1 MNQIDSVIYHTHTYT
16 HMSRLTGKT
25 IISEK
30 NMNNTKKFC
39 FRKICMVS
47 RKICFYLFD
56 LDADIETTGDIT
68 IFKWIPP
75 FFITFS

>member
-39 FRKICMVS
+39 FRQNL
-47 RKICFYLFD
+47 YG
-56 LDADIETTGDIT
+56 IEKDMLLSI
-68 IFKWIPP
+68 
-75 FFITFS
+75 